1 MLIPPKFVAAT
12 AQAAP
17 VFLDTDA
24 TIDKACDLIRHA
36 AGKGASLLALPEVF
50 VPGYPYWNW
59 TMNPVD
65 GGKRFTELYKA
76 SVLIDGPEI
85 GKLRQ
90 VARQHEIFV
99 VIGVNERHPQSMGT
113 LYNSVVFIGDQ
124 GELLGVHRKLVP
136 TWAEKLTWGNGDGA
150 GLRVHDTRIGKLGA
164 LACGENTNTLAR
176 FSLLAQGEQMHVAN
190 YIALPTAPPDYD
202 MVEAIKVR
210 AAAHS
215 FEGKVH
221 TIVSCAAITPEIID
235 AVAGDD
241 EKARKMLER
250 QRSAFSGIFG
260 PDGRLIT
267 EELVDEEGM
276 RFAEIDI
283 ESQIA
288 QKQMHDVIGHY
299 NRFDVFNLEVD
310 RTPLAPIAFTDRD
323 DLPSVAAE
331 DVDEELTTLTTH

>member
-1 MLIPPKFVAAT
+1 MHIPPKFVAAT

-17 VFLDTDA
+17 VYLDTDA
-24 TIDKACDLIRHA
+24 TIEKACSLIAHA
-36 AGKGASLLALPEVF
+36 AANGASLLALPEVF

-59 TMNPVD
+59 TMNPVE
-65 GGKRFTELYKA
+65 GGKRFPELFKA

-85 GKLRQ
+85 RKLRE

-136 TWAEKLTWGNGDGA
+136 TWAEKLTWGNGDGSS
-150 GLRVHDTRIGKLGA
+150 LRTYDTRIGKLGA

-176 FSLLAQGEQMHVAN
+176 FSLLAQGEQLHVAN
-190 YIALPTAPPDYD
+190 YIGLPTAPPDYD

-221 TIVSCAAITPEIID
+221 TVVSCAAITPEIID

-241 EKARKMLER
+241 EKARAMLER
-250 QRSAFSGIFG
+250 KRSAFSGIFG

-267 EELVDEEGM
+267 EELIDEEGM
-276 RFAEIDI
+276 RFAEINI
-283 ESQIA
+283 EDQIA
-288 QKQMHDVIGHY
+288 QKQMHDIVGHY
-299 NRFDVFNLEVD
+299 NRFDVFNLQVN
-310 RTPLAPIAFTDRD
+310 RTPLTPATLLDPESSGPDRES
-323 DLPSVAAE
+323 SVE
-331 DVDEELTTLTTH
+331 EELTVPTQN

>member
-1 MLIPPKFVAAT
+1 MIEFPKFIAAT

-24 TIDKACDLIRHA
+24 TIDKACDLVRQAA
-36 AGKGASLLALPEVF
+36 AGGASLLALPEVF

-65 GGKRFTELYKA
+65 GGKRFPELYKA
-76 SVLIDGPEI
+76 SVLADGPEI
-85 GKLRQ
+85 GRLREA
-90 VARQHEIFV
+90 ARQHGVFV
-99 VIGVNERHPQSMGT
+99 VAGINERHPQSMGT
-113 LYNSVVFIGDQ
+113 LYNSVVFISDT

-136 TWAEKLTWGNGDGA
+136 TWAEKLTWGNGDAA
-150 GLRVHDTRIGKLGA
+150 GLRVHDTSIGRLGA

-176 FSLLAQGEQMHVAN
+176 FSLLAQGEQVHVAN

-221 TIVSCAAITPEIID
+221 TIVSCAAITPEIVD

-241 EKARKMLER
+241 EKARAMLER
-250 QRSAFSGIFG
+250 KRSAFSGIFG
-260 PDGRLIT
+260 PDGRLMT

-276 RFAEIDI
+276 RFAEIDV
-283 ESQIA
+283 EAQIA

-299 NRFDVFNLEVD
+299 NRFDIFQLQVD
-310 RTPLAPIAFTDRD
+310 RTPQAPLALIDPPTPRTPAPAVAD
-323 DLPSVAAE
+323 DDSTKE
-331 DVDEELTTLTTH
+331 